1 MAITRGFQFPVQHDD
16 VFVQRLMATGEVL
29 PVIKYNPD
37 RNAVPEQAIDY
48 DLKTGEGTMKRLWK
62 LAVTDSHEPNDKR
75 KSFTVTFIAD
85 VQPVFS
91 TEEIAPGTGWR
102 WVELE
107 GLTAEPR
114 IMGQGEYKYLGYI
127 YRATGIKGDNSGAKL
142 PPADVPASRP
152 SRNDKAAA

>member
-1 MAITRGFQFPVQHDD
+1 MAITRGFQFSVQHDAT
-16 VFVQRLMATGEVL
+16 FPQQLMASGQIL

-48 DLKTGEGTMKRLWK
+48 DTKTGEGTMKRLWK
-62 LAVTDSHEPNDKR
+62 LAVTDPHEPNDKR

-91 TEEIAPGTGWR
+91 TEEVAPGTGMR

-114 IMGQGEYKYLGYI
+114 IMGQGEYKYLGFV
-127 YRATGIKGDNSGAKL
+127 YRATGIKGDNSGAKV

-152 SRNDKAAA
+152 SRNDKAVA